1 MDLFDNYSE
10 IGKENITTSRK
21 KLTDV
26 IGEDGIK
33 DIVTNILLGG
43 NVRDSTEFIVQRR
56 LLVSY
61 ASMLELFTH
70 HLSHISSMDDY
81 SDLVTEELKRQPNNL
96 RRTLYLWLLGLTGK
110 GLDNIVRGDEN
121 INDYNESFTFSMEE
135 TVESL
140 SEQFGELSGDLE
152 LNGKHLDL
160 NWEKLSILLLSI
172 GSQTL
177 TIRGS
182 AKSTNGKMFE
192 KLILGSLLYALGFTY
207 YNTPPKKI
215 DSNDVGFY
223 LSHMDVSERETDATI
238 FYKGKA
244 ISIDIG
250 FIGKGNPEISLDKVT
265 RFGSIKRIGDIDH
278 DMSTIVIVDT
288 VGENSDIFNKAENVG
303 ASIIQMKDKD
313 WILQFSKLLETE
325 LHITDTLKGISVSNL
340 RDYLT
345 DKLNNLNMRQFFE
358 EIQGIEDGE
367 SN

>member
-1 MDLFDNYSE
+1 MDLFDHYSE
-10 IGKENITTSRK
+10 IGKENITASRK

-26 IGEDGIK
+26 IGEDGMK

-56 LLVSY
+56 LLISY

-70 HLSHISSMDDY
+70 HLSHVSSIDDY
-81 SDLVTEELKRQPNNL
+81 SDWVTGELKTQPNNL

-110 GLDNIVRGDEN
+110 GLDNIVRGNEN
-121 INDYNESFTFSMEE
+121 INDYNDSFTFSVEE
-135 TVESL
+135 TVEDL
-140 SEQFGELSGDLE
+140 GEQFGELSGYID
-152 LNGKHLDL
+152 LNGNRLNL
-160 NWEKLSILLLSI
+160 NWELLSILLLTI

-192 KLILGSLLYALGFTY
+192 KLVLGSLLYALGYTY
-207 YNTPPKKI
+207 YSEPPQNI
-215 DSNDVGFY
+215 DYNEVGFY
-223 LSHMDVSERETDATI
+223 LSHMDVHERETDAII
-238 FYKGKA
+238 FHKGKA

-288 VGENSDIFNKAENVG
+288 VGENSDIFTKAENVG
-303 ASIIQMKDKD
+303 ASIIQMKDND
-313 WILQFSKLLETE
+313 WTLQFSTLLKTKLDINDLLE
-325 LHITDTLKGISVSNL
+325 DISVDNL
-340 RDYLT
+340 REFLT
-345 DKLNNLNMRQFFE
+345 DKLDTLNMRQFFE
-358 EIQGIEDGE
+358 EIEE
-367 SN
+367 E